1 PWRLRNT
8 SPYNELVGVPL
19 SSNSSGGWAARAGIG
34 DMVMCTIAIRQRSD
48 GNRSMIRAHWQ
59 DRIEVA
65 LGLWLVA
72 SPFVLGLDHVPTAGW
87 VAMLAGVAVVTLAV
101 DAFYYPEIVEEWG
114 NLAVG
119 IALAASPW
127 LF

>member
-1 PWRLRNT
+1 
-8 SPYNELVGVPL
+8 
-19 SSNSSGGWAARAGIG
+19 
-34 DMVMCTIAIRQRSD
+34 
-48 GNRSMIRAHWQ
+48 MIRAHWQ

-72 SPFVLGLDHVPTAGW
+72 SPFLLGVTRQPAAW
-87 VAMLAGVAVVTLAV
+87 AAILAGVAVVTLAV

-119 IALAASPW
+119 IGLAASPW
-127 LF
+127 LLGYDGDRAAMINALACGVAIAALSFWTAEDIQREQREAR

>member
-1 PWRLRNT
+1 
-8 SPYNELVGVPL
+8 
-19 SSNSSGGWAARAGIG
+19 
-34 DMVMCTIAIRQRSD
+34 
-48 GNRSMIRAHWQ
+48 MIRAHWQ

-72 SPFVLGLDHVPTAGW
+72 SPFVLGLVDVPAAGW

-119 IALAASPW
+119 VALAASPW
-127 LF
+127 LIGYDASRVALANALACGVAIAALSFSTVGEIRREQRRSRAGREPSERVSR